1 MTITSAQ
8 LVTGL
13 AKECM
18 TVLLAT
24 NARELAA
31 IQNSTGMT
39 IMSNVKKIK
48 KNEHDVW
55 PFPPVTGAVPWTA
68 KQIKQYAQQQ
78 RQQTEDAPL

>member
-1 MTITSAQ
+1 MTITSVQ
-8 LVTGL
+8 LATGL

-48 KNEHDVW
+48 KNKHDVW
-55 PFPPVTGAVPWTA
+55 PFPPATGAVPWTA
-68 KQIKQYAQQQ
+68 KQTKEYAKQQ